1 MEVIAFGKRG
11 PRMKPAMTVGLAT
24 WMLEHL
30 TFGRDNESL
39 SGDLL
44 EELRAGRSAGWYFRQ
59 VSMAMGIGVCE
70 AIREYASPL
79 LFSAAWSTLYPLWRL
94 MGRNWLVHQSPGR
107 WVALGWPYS
116 TMLDLADGILPAVT
130 FVWLGVLVY
139 LLLLLR
145 LRRAKEISSFRVL
158 LGLSTSLSVLL
169 ATTIGLFYYLKHPVM
184 NVQYVA
190 TEGFY
195 SLFHICAINIPL
207 TLSLLLALLSILP
220 RTPRI
225 ARKRRTP
232 HANYEHGTGSNS
244 IL

>member
-1 MEVIAFGKRG
+1 MEVTAFDKRG

-44 EELRAGRSAGWYFRQ
+44 EELRAGRSAGWYFCQ
-59 VSMAMGIGVCE
+59 VSMAIGIGVCE
-70 AIREYASPL
+70 AIREYASSL
-79 LFSAAWSTLYPLWRL
+79 LLSASWSTLYPVWRFI
-94 MGRNWLVHQSPGR
+94 GRNRLVHAAPGR

-116 TMLDLADGILPAVT
+116 TMRNLADGILPAVT
-130 FVWLGVLVY
+130 FVWVGLLVY

-145 LRRAKEISSFRVL
+145 LRRANELSSFRVL

-169 ATTIGLFYYLKHPVM
+169 AATIGSFYYLKHPVM
-184 NVQYVA
+184 NAQYVA

-207 TLSLLLALLSILP
+207 TLSLLVALLSILP
-220 RTPRI
+220 RTLHI
-225 ARKRRTP
+225 ARRPPNP
-232 HANYEHGTGSNS
+232 HANYEHSTGSNS
-244 IL
+244 TL